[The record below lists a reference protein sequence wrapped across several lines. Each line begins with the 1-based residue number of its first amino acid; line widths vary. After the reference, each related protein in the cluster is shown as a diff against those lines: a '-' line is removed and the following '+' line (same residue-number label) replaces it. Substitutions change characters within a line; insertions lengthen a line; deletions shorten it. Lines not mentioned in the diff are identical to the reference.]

1 MLCACIASNILAK
14 AWSQR
19 SVPAQRFAP
28 NPHLWVC
35 DAHCERHLGVAALDV
50 VQFLWHLLAS
60 APTFSAQQ
68 NAKHTLMPAALFA
81 DAARPYRVSVGT
93 ATTCALTAVSS
104 AKQTQLSS
112 APFATHVVVSERRH
126 GGRDAACVGARK
138 GGVTT
143 VPGAGSSKGVGT
155 PRQEAGLTHEE
166 VHDTR

>member
-1 MLCACIASNILAK
+1 M
-14 AWSQR
+14 
-19 SVPAQRFAP
+19 
-28 NPHLWVC
+28 
-35 DAHCERHLGVAALDV
+35 
-50 VQFLWHLLAS
+50 
-60 APTFSAQQ
+60 
-68 NAKHTLMPAALFA
+68 
-81 DAARPYRVSVGT
+81 SVGT

-104 AKQTQLSS
+104 AQQAGLSS

-143 VPGAGSSKGVGT
+143 VPGAGSSEDGT